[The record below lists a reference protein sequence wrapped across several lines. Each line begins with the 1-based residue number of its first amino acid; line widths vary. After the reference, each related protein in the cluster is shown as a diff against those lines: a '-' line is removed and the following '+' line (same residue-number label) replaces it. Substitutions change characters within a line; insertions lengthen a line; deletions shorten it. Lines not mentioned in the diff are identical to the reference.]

1 LWDRQHGHHFHNYQA
16 TPTGVAGDSPLRP
29 SPFCGRMQQRRQE
42 RESAV
47 LGQLLLG
54 GGVSVINIV
63 IHAVTMV
70 VLIRTGRVE
79 LAKPPSQRAWD
90 LIVVMIVT
98 VTILM
103 VAHFAEVVV
112 WAAAYA
118 AAGVAPVGSDRLYFA
133 FVNYTTLGYG
143 DIVPVADWRLIG
155 PITALNGVLMIGWST
170 AVIFEVLRRA
180 VRYAHG
186 EHG

>member
-1 LWDRQHGHHFHNYQA
+1 
-16 TPTGVAGDSPLRP
+16 
-29 SPFCGRMQQRRQE
+29 
-42 RESAV
+42 V

-54 GGVSVINIV
+54 GGVSVINIA
-63 IHAVTMV
+63 IHAATMV
-70 VLIRTGRVE
+70 VIIRIGRAE
-79 LAKPPSQRAWD
+79 LAKSPSQRVWD

-103 VAHFAEVVV
+103 VAHVVEVVV
-112 WAAAYA
+112 WAVAYA
-118 AAGVAPVGSDRLYFA
+118 AVGVAPDGSDRLYFA

-143 DIVPVADWRLIG
+143 DVVPVEGWRLIG

-186 EHG
+186 EYD

>member
-1 LWDRQHGHHFHNYQA
+1 
-16 TPTGVAGDSPLRP
+16 
-29 SPFCGRMQQRRQE
+29 M
-42 RESAV
+42 

-54 GGVSVINIV
+54 GGVSVINIA
-63 IHAVTMV
+63 IHAATMV
-70 VLIRTGRVE
+70 VIIRIGRAE
-79 LAKPPSQRAWD
+79 LAKSPSQRVWD

-103 VAHFAEVVV
+103 VAHVVEVVV
-112 WAAAYA
+112 WAVAYA
-118 AAGVAPVGSDRLYFA
+118 AVGVAPDGSDRLYFA

-143 DIVPVADWRLIG
+143 DVVPVEGWRLIG

-186 EHG
+186 EYD

>member
-1 LWDRQHGHHFHNYQA
+1 
-16 TPTGVAGDSPLRP
+16 
-29 SPFCGRMQQRRQE
+29 
-42 RESAV
+42 
-47 LGQLLLG
+47 
-54 GGVSVINIV
+54 VSVINIA
-63 IHAVTMV
+63 IHAATMV
-70 VLIRTGRVE
+70 VIIRIGRAE
-79 LAKPPSQRAWD
+79 LAKSPSQRVWD

-103 VAHFAEVVV
+103 VAHVVEVVV
-112 WAAAYA
+112 WAVAYA
-118 AAGVAPVGSDRLYFA
+118 AVGVAPDGSDRLYFA

-143 DIVPVADWRLIG
+143 DVVPVEGWRLIG

-186 EHG
+186 EYD